1 MAILVYYRKLSEDA
15 STVRY
20 AFGGHP
26 EEMDRAM
33 TLDKATYGAEPD
45 DGGETFGFL
54 ATVRR
59 IARTHRTSGTWPE
72 HGMVAH

>member
-1 MAILVYYRKLSEDA
+1 MAILVHYRKLSEDA

-26 EEMDRAM
+26 EETDRAM

-45 DGGETFGFL
+45 DGEETFGFR
-54 ATVRR
+54 AAVRG
-59 IARTHRTSGTWPE
+59 IARVHRASGTWPE

>member
-26 EEMDRAM
+26 AETDRVM
-33 TLDKATYGAEPD
+33 TLDKASYEADPD
-45 DGGETFGFL
+45 DGGRTFGFH
-54 ATVRR
+54 ATVRG
-59 IARTHRTSGTWPE
+59 IARTHRASGTWPE